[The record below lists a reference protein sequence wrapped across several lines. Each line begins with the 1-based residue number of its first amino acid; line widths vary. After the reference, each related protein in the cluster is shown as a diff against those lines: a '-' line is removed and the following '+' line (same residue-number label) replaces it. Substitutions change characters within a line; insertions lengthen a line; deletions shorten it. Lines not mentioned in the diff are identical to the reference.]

1 MLGEPVSH
9 SRPCA
14 KPERASNGF
23 KEAIMDINEITY
35 AINGAVFEVNKILG
49 EGYLEKV
56 YENALLLELQKRGL
70 NVQNQVP
77 VKVLYKGEV
86 VGDYYADIIV
96 EESVILELKVVESL
110 DRLHAAQLLNYL
122 RGTGYSIGL
131 LINFRSPKA
140 QIKRV
145 VNKFEKD

>member
-1 MLGEPVSH
+1 V
-9 SRPCA
+9 
-14 KPERASNGF
+14 
-23 KEAIMDINEITY
+23 DINAITY
-35 AINGAVFEVNKILG
+35 AINGAVFEVNRILG
-49 EGYLEKV
+49 GGYLEKV
-56 YENALLLELQKRGL
+56 YENALLVELRKRGL

-77 VKVLYKGEV
+77 VKVSYKGEV

-122 RGTGYSIGL
+122 KGTGYSVGL
-131 LINFRSPKA
+131 LINFRGPKA

-145 VNKFEKD
+145 VNNFQKD

>member
-1 MLGEPVSH
+1 
-9 SRPCA
+9 
-14 KPERASNGF
+14 
-23 KEAIMDINEITY
+23 MDINEITY

-56 YENALLLELQKRGL
+56 YENALLLELRKRGF

-140 QIKRV
+140 QIKRI